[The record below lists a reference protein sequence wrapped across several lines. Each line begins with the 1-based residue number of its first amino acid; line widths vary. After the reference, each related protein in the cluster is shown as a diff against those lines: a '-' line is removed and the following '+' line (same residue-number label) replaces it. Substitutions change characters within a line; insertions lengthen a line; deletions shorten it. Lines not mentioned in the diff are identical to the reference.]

1 MLVSGNE
8 SSRVLLVSNRN
19 DIFHFCR
26 NALEGLYSVDFF
38 SFRKQQPALLLSFS
52 ATVGTHFIVDSSLF
66 FSEKDAARFI
76 AAISGVELNALFL
89 CPYEVKKNVVEFLR
103 HTKASL
109 VHIPCEKDFFRGIMK
124 RKFYF
129 ADDGAAFHGENES
142 FLKLHK
148 FIGHSSAIQKVKSE
162 VAAAAGSDCSVLF
175 EGETG
180 TGKSFLAR
188 ILHEVSNRA
197 AKQFVQVNSADLK
210 ETLAVSNLYGTIN
223 GAFTGAV
230 SRPGHFSVAN
240 GGAIFFDEI
249 GTMHISV
256 QESLLT
262 VLDSGVFYKVGSVV
276 EQKVDVR
283 FLSATNADLKEMLF
297 RGDFRRDLYNRISD
311 CVIRIPAL
319 RERPEDV
326 LEILE
331 HYLHAYNC
339 RDITF
344 STGAVDFLLN
354 FYWPGNTRDVIRCS
368 KYLVSQY
375 AGKKVCAED
384 IASWTEKHC
393 FV

>member
-1 MLVSGNE
+1 M
-8 SSRVLLVSNRN
+8 
-19 DIFHFCR
+19 
-26 NALEGLYSVDFF
+26 
-38 SFRKQQPALLLSFS
+38 
-52 ATVGTHFIVDSSLF
+52 
-66 FSEKDAARFI
+66 
-76 AAISGVELNALFL
+76 
-89 CPYEVKKNVVEFLR
+89 
-103 HTKASL
+103 
-109 VHIPCEKDFFRGIMK
+109 
-124 RKFYF
+124 
-129 ADDGAAFHGENES
+129 
-142 FLKLHK
+142 
-148 FIGHSSAIQKVKSE
+148 
-162 VAAAAGSDCSVLF
+162 AAAAGSDCSVLF

-283 FLSATNADLKEMLF
+283 FLSATTQTCRKCFFAEISAGF
-297 RGDFRRDLYNRISD
+297 VQQDFD

-319 RERPEDV
+319 RERPGG
-326 LEILE
+326 
-331 HYLHAYNC
+331 H
-339 RDITF
+339 
-344 STGAVDFLLN
+344 S
-354 FYWPGNTRDVIRCS
+354 
-368 KYLVSQY
+368 
-375 AGKKVCAED
+375 
-384 IASWTEKHC
+384 
-393 FV
+393 